1 MVDIPINHWLRLAG
15 TPFETLPLFATS
27 IAIGLFIGIERE
39 RKSDTIAGIRTFALT
54 AFLGTLLAML
64 AQRTQTLWLPAI
76 GLILVG
82 SLSFLPSPP
91 ERLHDSRTTT
101 QAALFISYGLG
112 ILVWHEGVRL
122 AIALGVLTTLL
133 LYLKRELS
141 SLSHELSRRDLL
153 SILQFCAL
161 TFIILPLLPDQN
173 FGPYRAFNPYQVW
186 LLVVLIVG
194 VGLAGFLAL
203 KIFGTRF
210 GATILGVMGGLVSS
224 TATTLVYA
232 REAHARPASL
242 ALASRV
248 ILLANLVLFA
258 RLTLVTAVVMPSAL
272 QAVATLLLPAL
283 LLGLIATALMLRGGD
298 APHPQHTPELQNPT
312 QLRLA
317 LGFAALFAAVLV
329 LSAWLNDLF
338 GSKGVYFVALIS
350 GLNDVDA
357 ITLTLYQM
365 LGKAQIDEH
374 SLIVAMLLAISAN
387 SAFKFGLIASLGG
400 RTLALRCLPTF
411 AATLVGMTAGLLVLL

>member
-1 MVDIPINHWLRLAG
+1 MVDLPINHWLRLSG
-15 TPFETLPLFATS
+15 TPFEVLPLFATS
-27 IAIGLFIGIERE
+27 IAIGLFIGVERE
-39 RKSDTIAGIRTFALT
+39 RKSDTIAGIRTFALAT
-54 AFLGTLLAML
+54 LLGTLLAML
-64 AQRTQTLWLPAI
+64 AQHTQTPWLPAI
-76 GLILVG
+76 GLLLIG

-91 ERLHDSRTTT
+91 ERLRDSRTTT

-112 ILVWHEGVRL
+112 VLVWHGQVQL

-153 SILQFCAL
+153 SIIQFCAL
-161 TFIILPLLPDQN
+161 TFIILPLLPDHS
-173 FGPYRAFNPYQVW
+173 FGPYQAFNPYKVW

-203 KIFGTRF
+203 KTLGPRF
-210 GATILGVMGGLVSS
+210 GAPILGIMGGVVSS

-232 REAHARPASL
+232 REARAHPDALP
-242 ALASRV
+242 LASQI
-248 ILLANLVLFA
+248 ILLANLVLFV
-258 RLTLVTAVVMPSAL
+258 RLLLVTALVMPAAL
-272 QAVATLLLPAL
+272 PAVAKLLLPAL
-283 LLGLIATALMLRGGD
+283 IFGLLAAGLILRKDHMLR
-298 APHPQHTPELQNPT
+298 PQHGLELQNPT

-317 LGFAALFAAVLV
+317 LGFAVLFAVVLIV
-329 LSAWLNDLF
+329 SAWLNELF
-338 GSKGVYFVALIS
+338 GSKGLYFVALIS

-374 SLIVAMLLAISAN
+374 SLIVAMLLAIAAN
-387 SAFKFGLIASLGG
+387 SAFKFGLITTLGG
-400 RTLALRCLPTF
+400 RALALRCLPTF
-411 AATLVGMTAGLLVLL
+411 AATLIGMGLGLALS